1 MPLPPPPTILHCTA
15 DRRFIGSPFSGCN
28 VTVRSYLPSDHNL
41 CAQSKKLILCTCHRQ
56 ITKQRN
62 DTVVKTALPF
72 LKCEFQLTCMY
83 TCKFT
88 VTFKKRQGIPHDVV
102 GEGMTRERATDL
114 NKPHSLF
121 LLTQRLGIKD
131 DTHFPE
137 FCVEK
142 QMSAQRVHS
151 YKKTELLN

>member
-41 CAQSKKLILCTCHRQ
+41 CAQSKKLIPCTCHRQ

-88 VTFKKRQGIPHDVV
+88 VTFQKRQGSSRRNDKR
-102 GEGMTRERATDL
+102 EGDRLEQPSLPLFTHSGLNALGSKMTHTFQ
-114 NKPHSLF
+114 NS
-121 LLTQRLGIKD
+121 
-131 DTHFPE
+131 
-137 FCVEK
+137 V
-142 QMSAQRVHS
+142 
-151 YKKTELLN
+151 